1 MNSRNA
7 GMKAFSP
14 PANLCRNC
22 LSVIHSPRRYEEI
35 KSTAPPKVK
44 GKTNRSEL
52 WDEREERYAQ
62 AVKLLQQAE
71 QKHVEPKK

>member
-1 MNSRNA
+1 
-7 GMKAFSP
+7 
-14 PANLCRNC
+14 L
-22 LSVIHSPRRYEEI
+22 IIRYEEI
-35 KSTAPPKVK
+35 KSTEPPKVK